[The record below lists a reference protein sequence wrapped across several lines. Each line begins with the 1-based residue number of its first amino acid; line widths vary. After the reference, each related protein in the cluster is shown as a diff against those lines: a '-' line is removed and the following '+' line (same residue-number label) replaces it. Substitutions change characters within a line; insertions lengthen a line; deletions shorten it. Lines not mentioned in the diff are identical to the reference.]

1 MTMNALFPEPVN
13 EITPRICEI
22 RAIAGRCCPTVRD
35 VAATQALC
43 APSYGEGASMLKLGK
58 TSLPRANVC

>member
-1 MTMNALFPEPVN
+1 MNALFKEGVN
-13 EITPRICEI
+13 EIMRRIGEI

-43 APSYGEGASMLKLGK
+43 APISKEVAIYA
-58 TSLPRANVC
+58 